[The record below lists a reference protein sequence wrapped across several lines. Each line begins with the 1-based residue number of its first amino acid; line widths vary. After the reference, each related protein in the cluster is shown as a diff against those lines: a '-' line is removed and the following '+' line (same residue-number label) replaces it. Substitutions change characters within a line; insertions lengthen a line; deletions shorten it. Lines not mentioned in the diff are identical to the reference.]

1 MTDAN
6 VPDGREARSV
16 YNRQELIDAG
26 LRLIERDGNWRATV
40 RDITTEANISRR
52 TFFNHFTNV
61 EYFRLVLLKDHQPLL
76 LQCAARLDT
85 PEKILREVMR

>member
-16 YNRQELIDAG
+16 HNRALLISAG
-26 LRLIERDGNWRATV
+26 ITLIERDNNWRATV
-40 RDITTEANISRR
+40 VDIITEANVSRR
-52 TFFNHFTNV
+52 TFFNHFTNA
-61 EYFRLVLLKDHQPLL
+61 EYFRSVLIKDYGPLL

-85 PEKILREVMR
+85 PEKVLKEVMR